1 MLLTDSY
8 LEILFLMCSL
18 FPPLWKDGDGHLAIS
33 SETKTCEENRP
44 VQTKRIVFVLANV
57 VASLMWLRFLVRL
70 IEQWNLM
77 KPDIRDAAGIFMVFF
92 CLLWL
97 TIIHD
102 KKGYLSLVM
111 AFGIFA
117 TVYRIVW
124 ILL

>member
-1 MLLTDSY
+1 
-8 LEILFLMCSL
+8 
-18 FPPLWKDGDGHLAIS
+18 
-33 SETKTCEENRP
+33 

-57 VASLMWLRFLVRL
+57 VASLMWLCFLVRL
-70 IEQWNLM
+70 IGQWNLM

-97 TIIHD
+97 TIIRD

-111 AFGIFA
+111 AFGILA

-124 ILL
+124 ILMKNPVS

>member
-1 MLLTDSY
+1 M
-8 LEILFLMCSL
+8 
-18 FPPLWKDGDGHLAIS
+18 
-33 SETKTCEENRP
+33 
-44 VQTKRIVFVLANV
+44 QTKRIVFVLANV
-57 VASLMWLRFLVRL
+57 VASLMWLRFFVRL

-97 TIIHD
+97 TIIRD

-111 AFGIFA
+111 AFGILA

-124 ILL
+124 ILMKNPVS

>member
-1 MLLTDSY
+1 M
-8 LEILFLMCSL
+8 
-18 FPPLWKDGDGHLAIS
+18 
-33 SETKTCEENRP
+33 
-44 VQTKRIVFVLANV
+44 QTKRIVFVLANV
-57 VASLMWLRFLVRL
+57 VASLMWLSFLVRL
-70 IEQWNLM
+70 IERWNLM

-102 KKGYLSLVM
+102 KKAYLSLLM
-111 AFGIFA
+111 AFGILA